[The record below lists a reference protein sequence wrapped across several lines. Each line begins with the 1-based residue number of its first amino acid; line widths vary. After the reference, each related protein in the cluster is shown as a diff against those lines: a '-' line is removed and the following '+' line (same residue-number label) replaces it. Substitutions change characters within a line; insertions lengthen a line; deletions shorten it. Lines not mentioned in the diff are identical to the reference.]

1 MGLSVN
7 TLGARLTALSI
18 VVGLAGMLAPNQ
30 AAACGGCFAPQGSPT
45 VVTRHQMAVSLTM
58 EQTTLWDQIEY
69 AGAPEDFVWVLPVRG
84 GVPVELADNA
94 FFEALEAGTQ
104 IVLQAPLPP
113 RTFCSDP
120 CGGSFAG
127 AADSSGRGFSD
138 AGVAPV
144 EVYHQATIGPYE
156 TVTIGSEDP
165 EALVNWLR
173 DRDYT
178 VPDAILPTIRHYT
191 DLDMNFAVLRLAP
204 GEGVN
209 QMVPVRV
216 SMPGL
221 NPVFPLRMV
230 AAGVEGSVGLE
241 LFVFSEGRYQPDNFG
256 SEEVDRDA
264 VTYDWATGQFDYDLR
279 YEEAASRNGGRSW
292 VTEFAGAAPDSIAWY
307 RSYDDQGNEHSAM
320 DDYAV
325 VLEHLEAPY
334 LTRLT
339 ADLPAGQLDQDL
351 VLVASDGDD
360 IGTLINVTSE
370 LNRAPDIVCPTVCT
384 DPYGSGGT
392 TGTGWR
398 DGGRGDGLC
407 TASPGRSGPLAAFGL
422 LALAGVAFA
431 FRRRR

>member
-1 MGLSVN
+1 MGLTVN

-18 VVGLAGMLAPNQ
+18 ALGLAGILAPNQ

-45 VVTRHQMAVSLTM
+45 VVTRHQMAVSLSM

-94 FFEALEAGTQ
+94 FFEALEQGTQ
-104 IVLQAPLPP
+104 IVLQAPQPP

-120 CGGSFAG
+120 CGGGAFAG
-127 AADSSGRGFSD
+127 APSADSRGGAD
-138 AGVAPV
+138 AGVAV
-144 EVYHQATIGPYE
+144 FHQATIGPYE

-165 EALVNWLR
+165 EALVSWLR

-221 NPVFPLRMV
+221 SPVFPLRMV
-230 AAGVEGSVGLE
+230 SAGVEGSVGLE
-241 LFVFSEGRYQPDNFG
+241 LFVFAEGRYEPDNFG

-264 VTYDWATGQFDYDLR
+264 LTFDWDTNQFDYDLR
-279 YEEAASRNGGRSW
+279 YEEAAERNGGRNW
-292 VTEFAGAAPDSIAWY
+292 VTEFAGPAPDSLSWY
-307 RSYDDQGNEHSAM
+307 TSYDDQGEPHSAM
-320 DDYAV
+320 DDYSV
-325 VLEHLEAPY
+325 VLENLAEPY

-351 VLVASDGDD
+351 ILVASEGQD
-360 IGTLINVTSE
+360 IGTFINVTNE
-370 LNRAPDIVCPTVCT
+370 LNRGEDIVCPTVCT
-384 DPYGSGGT
+384 DPYGGAGT
-392 TGTGWR
+392 TGPGWR

-407 TASPGRSGPLAAFGL
+407 TVSPGRSGPLAAFGL
-422 LALAGVAFA
+422 LALAGVALA
-431 FRRRR
+431 FRRRS